1 MTLYTGLLSTP
12 TVPTLQISESCED
25 TFFVQLLESPI
36 KSRGWLLSTLQPRA
50 NATTLSKKLVLW
62 SLSMEE

>member
-1 MTLYTGLLSTP
+1 MALYTGLLSSP
-12 TVPTLQISESCED
+12 TVPTLQVYESCED
-25 TFFVQLLESPI
+25 TFFVQLLELPI
-36 KSRGWLLSTLQPRA
+36 KSRGWLLSTLQPRV